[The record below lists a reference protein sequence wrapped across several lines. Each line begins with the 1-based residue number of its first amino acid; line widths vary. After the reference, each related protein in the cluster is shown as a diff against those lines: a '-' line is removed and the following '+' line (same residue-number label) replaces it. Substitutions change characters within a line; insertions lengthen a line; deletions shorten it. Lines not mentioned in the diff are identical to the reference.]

1 MRVSRDSRGSFTA
14 FVAVFCF
21 TLFVLIGLV
30 VDAGRAVATRETVMG
45 EAQQAA
51 RAGAGQVS
59 VDGLRSGQVEI
70 NPVDAVQAADAYLSS
85 IGQVGTASVVGQTVT
100 VHIDTHE
107 PTVILGI
114 VGINQ
119 IDVSVS
125 ASAVDV
131 HGVSEAD

>member
-1 MRVSRDSRGSFTA
+1 VRRRRDSRGSFTA

-30 VDAGRAVATRETVMG
+30 VDAGRAVAAREAAMAD
-45 EAQQAA
+45 AQQAA

-70 NPVDAVQAADAYLSS
+70 DPTAAVRAADAYLSS
-85 IGQVGTASVVGQTVT
+85 IGQVGTTSVVGQTVT
-100 VHIDTHE
+100 VHIATHE

-114 VGINQ
+114 IGINQ
-119 IDVSVS
+119 VLVSVS

-131 HGVSEAD
+131 HGVTEAD